1 MQFIYRSLRVSPRN
15 LRAVRVRPVSFGRV
29 GNPLVAF
36 FLVLLPHVVSAARFA
51 PCGKASAPR
60 RVLVVLGRWLVVSA
74 FRAFHRRP
82 LTFRS
87 TFVRFAHRTGA
98 SARRVTF
105 SVIAYVP
112 R

>member
-82 LTFRS
+82 LTRRS
-87 TFVRFAHRTGA
+87 SGRRKSAAAHL
-98 SARRVTF
+98 
-105 SVIAYVP
+105 VIRP
-112 R
+112 EQCDDERDEDG